1 MITTATNSASALTNL
16 RKVRMSLQKQEQ
28 NYIQKEFASVLSTII
43 GLLNEHQLTLEDVE
57 TAMSSKMHKV
67 PRKSKKKATQADAN
81 GVVSSG
87 TSVAD
92 SVNVKPTTQT
102 RPSIVGPVAVSASS
116 STPAPA
122 NSSKSN

>member
-67 PRKSKKKATQADAN
+67 PRKSKKKEVETDATQIAHE
-81 GVVSSG
+81 VSTPSQLIVRPPAPTRITTSG
-87 TSVAD
+87 Q
-92 SVNVKPTTQT
+92 TT
-102 RPSIVGPVAVSASS
+102 P
-116 STPAPA
+116 PAPA